1 MRKNEPTIQQ
11 ALAQKEYYKDLS
23 SDLIEYILYSYSEDK
38 LLKYLIH
45 RGYTQKDLVNT
56 LYFDYETVKAIFDGL
71 INPYEGEVLL
81 WVFTN

>member
-23 SDLIEYILYSYSEDK
+23 TDLIEYILYNYSENK

-45 RGYTQKDLVNT
+45 RGYTQRDLVKE
-56 LYFDYETVKAIFDGL
+56 LYFDQATVEEAILELANG
-71 INPYEGEVLL
+71 YK
-81 WVFTN
+81 

>member
-23 SDLIEYILYSYSEDK
+23 TDLIEYILYNYSENK

-45 RGYTQKDLVNT
+45 RGYSQKDLVNE
-56 LYFDYETVKAIFDGL
+56 LYFDYDTVKDIFDSL
-71 INPYEGEVLL
+71 LDPYRGERLG
-81 WVFTN
+81 